1 MRAVSK
7 ELGIR
12 YGTQKTWGGVCC
24 LPIWFRIEG
33 SSVSRWYI

>member
-12 YGTQKTWGGVCC
+12 YGTQKTWGGVYS
-24 LPIWFRIEG
+24 LPICRRIEV
-33 SSVSRWYI
+33 SSVS